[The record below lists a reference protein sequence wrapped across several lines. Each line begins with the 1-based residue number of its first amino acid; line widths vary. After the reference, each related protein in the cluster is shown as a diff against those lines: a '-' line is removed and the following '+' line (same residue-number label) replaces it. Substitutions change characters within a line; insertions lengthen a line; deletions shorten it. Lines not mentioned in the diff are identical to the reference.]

1 MWRPILPPGLMTD
14 GMVKIMREHGVRIFA
29 VLAGVMLLCTT
40 AVADGDAGAGKGK
53 SVVCA
58 SCHGVTGESVM
69 PDYPVLAGQHQDY
82 LEHALKAYRSG
93 ERRNP
98 IMAAFAATL
107 NDDDIADL
115 AAYYATQKGL
125 FTLNR

>member
-1 MWRPILPPGLMTD
+1 
-14 GMVKIMREHGVRIFA
+14 MRKQGVQVFT
-29 VLAGVMLLCTT
+29 VLAGAMLLCAT
-40 AVADGDAGAGKGK
+40 AIADGDPEAGKEK

-82 LEHALKAYRSG
+82 LEHALMAYRNG
-93 ERRNP
+93 ERSDP
-98 IMAAFAATL
+98 IMAAFVAAL
-107 NDDDIADL
+107 SDEDIADL
-115 AAYYATQKGL
+115 AAYFAAQEGL

>member
-1 MWRPILPPGLMTD
+1 
-14 GMVKIMREHGVRIFA
+14 MRKNGVQVFA
-29 VLAGVMLLCTT
+29 VLAGAMLLCAT
-40 AVADGDAGAGKGK
+40 AVADGDADAGKEK

-82 LEHALKAYRSG
+82 LEHTLKAYRSG
-93 ERRNP
+93 ERDNP
-98 IMAAFAATL
+98 IMAAFVAAL
-107 NDDDIADL
+107 SDEDIADL
-115 AAYYATQKGL
+115 AAYFAAQEGL